1 MSKNDE
7 LELVIDEIEEP
18 TSKKKV
24 KKEKKPR
31 KPMSAEH
38 KAKLLLSLAKAR
50 EQSCLKRGL
59 KSQAKKILK
68 AQDEAETNE
77 IIRKSLLAKDVE
89 DPRDVQIKELRARL
103 DGLTLQDVVKK
114 PKTKPKV
121 IIEESELESEAVT
134 PSPKSDKPVPVPTP
148 QIVVPIVEPI
158 VEVVEVVPEPI
169 IKKVKFK
176 SLRGSKMNRY

>member
-1 MSKNDE
+1 MSNTSMADLE
-7 LELVIDEIEEP
+7 LEMVIKPIDVEVDTP
-18 TSKKKV
+18 KKKV
-24 KKEKKPR
+24 KKPR

-38 KAKLLLSLAKAR
+38 KAKLLLSLSKAR

-89 DPRDVQIKELRARL
+89 DPRDVQIKELKARL

-121 IIEESELESEAVT
+121 ILEEPESEPEPEPETVV
-134 PSPKSDKPVPVPTP
+134 PKPICDKPVPLQQQQP
-148 QIVVPIVEPI
+148 VEP
-158 VEVVEVVPEPI
+158 VPV

-176 SLRGSKMNRY
+176 SLRGSKMIRY

>member
-1 MSKNDE
+1 MSKNEE
-7 LELVIDEIEEP
+7 LEMIIDEIDEP
-18 TSKKKV
+18 TPKKKV

-68 AQDEAETNE
+68 EKDEAETNE

-114 PKTKPKV
+114 PKAKPKV
-121 IIEESELESEAVT
+121 IIEESEPESEAVVPT
-134 PSPKSDKPVPVPTP
+134 PKSDKPVPSAAALSP
-148 QIVVPIVEPI
+148 QIVEPVEPEP
-158 VEVVEVVPEPI
+158 VPVV
-169 IKKVKFK
+169 KKVKFK

>member
-1 MSKNDE
+1 MSNTDE
-7 LELVIDEIEEP
+7 LELKLVIDEIEQP
-18 TSKKKV
+18 TPKKKV
-24 KKEKKPR
+24 KKPR

-68 AQDEAETNE
+68 EKDEAETNE

-89 DPRDVQIKELRARL
+89 DPRDVQIRELKARL

-114 PKTKPKV
+114 PKAKPKP
-121 IIEESELESEAVT
+121 IPE
-134 PSPKSDKPVPVPTP
+134 P
-148 QIVVPIVEPI
+148 QIISPIP
-158 VEVVEVVPEPI
+158 
-169 IKKVKFK
+169 KKVNFK
-176 SLRGSKMNRY
+176 SLRGSKMNKY

>member
-1 MSKNDE
+1 MSNTDE
-7 LELVIDEIEEP
+7 LELKLVIDEIEEP
-18 TSKKKV
+18 TPKKKV
-24 KKEKKPR
+24 KKPR

-68 AQDEAETNE
+68 EKDEAETNE

-89 DPRDVQIKELRARL
+89 DPRDVQIRELKARL

-114 PKTKPKV
+114 PKAKPKV
-121 IIEESELESEAVT
+121 IIEEPEPEPEPEAE
-134 PSPKSDKPVPVPTP
+134 PEAEPLHEPTP
-148 QIVVPIVEPI
+148 KIHKPI
-158 VEVVEVVPEPI
+158 PEPQI
-169 IKKVKFK
+169 ISPIPKKVNFK
-176 SLRGSKMNRY
+176 SLRGSKMNKY

>member
-1 MSKNDE
+1 MSNTDE
-7 LELVIDEIEEP
+7 LELKLVIEEIEEP
-18 TSKKKV
+18 TPKKKV
-24 KKEKKPR
+24 KKPR

-68 AQDEAETNE
+68 EKDEAETNE

-89 DPRDVQIKELRARL
+89 DPRDIQIRELKARL

-114 PKTKPKV
+114 PKAKPKV
-121 IIEESELESEAVT
+121 INEE
-134 PSPKSDKPVPVPTP
+134 
-148 QIVVPIVEPI
+148 
-158 VEVVEVVPEPI
+158 PEPEPETETNSRR
-169 IKKVKFK
+169 VR
-176 SLRGSKMNRY
+176 SRTRTRTRAAARADT

>member
-1 MSKNDE
+1 MSNTDE
-7 LELVIDEIEEP
+7 LELKLVIEEIEEP
-18 TSKKKV
+18 TPKKKV
-24 KKEKKPR
+24 KKPR

-68 AQDEAETNE
+68 EKDEAETNE

-89 DPRDVQIKELRARL
+89 DPRDIQIRELKARL

-114 PKTKPKV
+114 PKAKPKP
-121 IIEESELESEAVT
+121 IPEESEAEAE
-134 PSPKSDKPVPVPTP
+134 PEPEPEPEPLHAPTP
-148 QIVVPIVEPI
+148 KIHKPI
-158 VEVVEVVPEPI
+158 PEPQI
-169 IKKVKFK
+169 ISPIPKKVNFK
-176 SLRGSKMNRY
+176 SLRGSKMNKY